1 MNQGGVANVRVLDEH
16 GRFGAPVDIVWRDGR
31 FVDAV
36 GGPGVPSA
44 DVGAGIDSDAGAEAA
59 MIDGSGRW
67 LIPGLVDAHTHA
79 SWQAFDAADRDAIP
93 ETEAVELTRRALR
106 AMLLRG
112 TTSVRDAGGL
122 RLGTVRAISGGPA
135 AGAATA
141 SDTGPRPREHVMIP
155 RVQTAELL
163 IDREAADTAGGVER
177 AVEAALAAGARWI
190 KLVGTAGV
198 ASQPGSRLEPAFS
211 LEETAAAVRLAAQT
225 GAGVMVHAWGG
236 AAVDH
241 AIEAGASSIE
251 HGMFLTAAQARRAAE
266 RGLVLVPTLRIY
278 RQVRAM
284 IDAGELPEAFAARV
298 DEAVAAHPGAV
309 RLARDAGL
317 GIALGSDSGTPAQHR
332 TALCEFGA
340 LLDAGLAPEEALVA
354 ATRTG
359 AELLA
364 GAAGETSAP
373 SGRIAPGEIAD
384 AVLLNIDPSDPA
396 NRDAIGDP
404 SAVDAVILGGRT
416 ILPRAAD
423 LGP

>member
-1 MNQGGVANVRVLDEH
+1 MNQGGVANARVLDEH
-16 GRFGAPVDIVWRDGR
+16 GRFGAPVDIAWRDGR
-31 FVDAV
+31 FVDTA
-36 GGPGVPSA
+36 GAPGEPSA
-44 DVGAGIDSDAGAEAA
+44 GAGAGADAAADAA

-79 SWQAFDAADRDAIP
+79 AWQAFDAADRDAIP
-93 ETEAVELTRRALR
+93 EAEAGELTRRALR

-122 RLGTVRAISGGPA
+122 RSAVLRASEA
-135 AGAATA
+135 
-141 SDTGPRPREHVMIP
+141 DTLP
-155 RVQTAELL
+155 RVQTAEVL
-163 IDREAADTAGGVER
+163 IDREAADAAGGVER
-177 AVEAALAAGARWI
+177 AAEAALAAGARWI

-198 ASQPGSRLEPAFS
+198 ASPQGSRLDPVFS
-211 LEETAAAVRLAAQT
+211 LEETTAAVRLAVQA

-241 AIEAGASSIE
+241 AIEAGAASIE
-251 HGMFLTAAQARRAAE
+251 HGMFLTAAQAARAAE

-278 RQVRAM
+278 RRVRGM
-284 IDAGELPEAFAARV
+284 IDAGELPATFGLRV

-309 RLARDAGL
+309 RTARDAGL
-317 GIALGSDSGTPAQHR
+317 RIALGSDSGTPEQHR
-332 TALCEFGA
+332 TALREFAA
-340 LLDAGLAPEEALVA
+340 LVEAGLTPEGALVA

-364 GAAGETSAP
+364 AAAGPGSPAP

-384 AVLLNIDPSDPA
+384 AVLLNVDPSDPA

-423 LGP
+423 LDP

>member
-1 MNQGGVANVRVLDEH
+1 MANARVLDEH
-16 GRFGAPVDIVWRDGR
+16 GRFGAPVDIAWRDGR
-31 FVDAV
+31 FVGTDGA
-36 GGPGVPSA
+36 PGAPSA
-44 DVGAGIDSDAGAEAA
+44 DAGGDTGTAT
-59 MIDGSGRW
+59 IDGSGRW

-79 SWQAFDAADRDAIP
+79 AWQAFDAADRDAIP
-93 ETEAVELTRRALR
+93 EAEAVELTRRALH

-122 RLGTVRAISGGPA
+122 RSDSLRAIEVDA
-135 AGAATA
+135 
-141 SDTGPRPREHVMIP
+141 RP
-155 RVQTAELL
+155 RVQTAEVL
-163 IDREAADTAGGVER
+163 IDREAADAAGGVER
-177 AVEAALAAGARWI
+177 AAEAALVAGARWI

-198 ASQPGSRLEPAFS
+198 ASPQGSRLDPVFS
-211 LEETAAAVRLAAQT
+211 LDETTAAVRLAAQT

-241 AIEAGASSIE
+241 AIEAGAASIE
-251 HGMFLTAAQARRAAE
+251 HGMFLTAAQAARAAE

-278 RQVRAM
+278 RQVRGM
-284 IDAGELPEAFAARV
+284 IDAGELPGAFGPRV

-309 RLARDAGL
+309 RTARDAGL
-317 GIALGSDSGTPAQHR
+317 RIALGSDSGTPEQHR
-332 TALCEFGA
+332 TALREFAA
-340 LLDAGLAPEEALVA
+340 LVEAGLTPEDALVA

-364 GAAGETSAP
+364 AVAGPGSPAP

-384 AVLLNIDPSDPA
+384 AVLLNVDPSDPA

-423 LGP
+423 LDP

>member
-1 MNQGGVANVRVLDEH
+1 MNQGGVANARVLDEH
-16 GRFGAPVDIVWRDGR
+16 GRFSAPVDIAWRDGR
-31 FVDAV
+31 FVDTA
-36 GGPGVPSA
+36 GATGEPSA
-44 DVGAGIDSDAGAEAA
+44 GADAAADAA

-79 SWQAFDAADRDAIP
+79 AWQAFDAADRDAIP
-93 ETEAVELTRRALR
+93 EAEAGELTSRALR

-122 RLGTVRAISGGPA
+122 RSAVLRASEA
-135 AGAATA
+135 
-141 SDTGPRPREHVMIP
+141 DTLP
-155 RVQTAELL
+155 RVQTAEVL
-163 IDREAADTAGGVER
+163 IDREAADAAGGVER
-177 AVEAALAAGARWI
+177 AAEAALAAGARWI

-198 ASQPGSRLEPAFS
+198 ASPQGSRLHPMFS
-211 LEETAAAVRLAAQT
+211 LEETTAAVRLAAQA

-241 AIEAGASSIE
+241 AIEAGAASIE
-251 HGMFLTAAQARRAAE
+251 HGMFLTADQAARAAE

-278 RQVRAM
+278 RQVRGM
-284 IDAGELPEAFAARV
+284 IDAGEFPATFGPRV

-309 RLARDAGL
+309 RTARDAGL
-317 GIALGSDSGTPAQHR
+317 RIALGSDSGTPEQHR
-332 TALCEFGA
+332 TALREFAA
-340 LLDAGLAPEEALVA
+340 LVEAGLTPEDALVA

-364 GAAGETSAP
+364 AVAGPDSPAP

-384 AVLLNIDPSDPA
+384 AVLLNVDPSDPA

-423 LGP
+423 LDP